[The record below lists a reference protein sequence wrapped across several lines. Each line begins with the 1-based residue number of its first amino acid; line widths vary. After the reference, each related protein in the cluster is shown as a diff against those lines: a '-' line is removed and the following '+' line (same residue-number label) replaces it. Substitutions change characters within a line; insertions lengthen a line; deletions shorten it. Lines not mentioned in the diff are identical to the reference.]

1 MKRAA
6 QFYWIKQYRS
16 LQQLRKSESWQAYSL
31 QPCNTLFNHCHLDMA
46 SPKYPSTVIDV
57 AAALKNRY
65 RDFDHYNLQDPL
77 DELLF
82 IICSTK
88 TGEASYRNTYQS
100 LKVAFPT
107 HLRIAQAPAEY
118 IARPIVTGGLSNQ
131 KSKVIRNL
139 LDIIMAKFG
148 EPTLRPLSE
157 MNDEDAEK
165 FLLSLPGVGKK
176 VARCVLMYALG
187 RQVFPVD
194 THCWR
199 IARRLGWVRATQK
212 DQHCA
217 PRDMDRLQS
226 KIPPEL
232 RYSLH
237 VNLISLGREIC
248 TPTTPRCDECPISA
262 WCPRIGVK
270 TKPA

>member
-1 MKRAA
+1 MGA
-6 QFYWIKQYRS
+6 
-16 LQQLRKSESWQAYSL
+16 
-31 QPCNTLFNHCHLDMA
+31 H
-46 SPKYPSTVIDV
+46 KYPAMVREV
-57 AAALKNRY
+57 AATLKYRY
-65 RDFDHYNLQDPL
+65 HDFAHYNLKDPL

-88 TGEASYRNTYQS
+88 TEEASYRNS
-100 LKVAFPT
+100 FRALKESFPT
-107 HLRIAQAPAEY
+107 HLKIAEAPAEY
-118 IARPIVTGGLSNQ
+118 IASAIARGGLSNQ
-131 KSKVIRNL
+131 KAKAIRNL
-139 LDIIMAKFG
+139 LDAVIARFG
-148 EPTLRPLSE
+148 EPSLEPLRALS
-157 MNDEDAEK
+157 DKDAEA

-176 VARCVLMYALG
+176 IARCVLMYSLD

-199 IARRLGWVRATQK
+199 IARRLGWVRPTQK

-237 VNLISLGREIC
+237 VNMISLGREIC
-248 TPTTPRCDECPISA
+248 TASAPKCDECPLA
-262 WCPRIGVK
+262 NWCPKVGVARGK
-270 TKPA
+270 GSEKL

>member
-1 MKRAA
+1 
-6 QFYWIKQYRS
+6 
-16 LQQLRKSESWQAYSL
+16 
-31 QPCNTLFNHCHLDMA
+31 MA
-46 SPKYPSTVIDV
+46 SPKYPSAVWDV

-65 RDFDHYNLQDPL
+65 RDFNHYNLKDPL

-88 TGEASYRNTYQS
+88 TGEASYRSTYRS
-100 LKVAFPT
+100 LKETFPT
-107 HLRIAQAPAEY
+107 HYQIAEAPAEY
-118 IARPIVTGGLSNQ
+118 IARPIISGGLSNQ
-131 KSKVIRNL
+131 KAKAIREL
-139 LDIIMAKFG
+139 LDIIVEKFG
-148 EPTLRPLSE
+148 EPTLKPLRKMS
-157 MNDEDAEK
+157 DEEAEA

-176 VARCVLMYALG
+176 VARCVLMYSLC

-212 DQHCA
+212 DRHCA

-237 VNLISLGREIC
+237 VNMISLGREIC
-248 TPTTPRCDECPISA
+248 TPSAPRCAECPISA
-262 WCPRIGVK
+262 WCPRIGVPRIRK
-270 TKPA
+270 QKGRA

>member
-1 MKRAA
+1 
-6 QFYWIKQYRS
+6 
-16 LQQLRKSESWQAYSL
+16 
-31 QPCNTLFNHCHLDMA
+31 MA
-46 SPKYPSTVIDV
+46 SRKYPPTIWKV

-65 RDFDHYNLQDPL
+65 RDFNHYNCKDPL

-88 TGEASYRNTYQS
+88 TGEASYRSTFSS
-100 LKVAFPT
+100 LKEAFPT
-107 HLRIAQAPAEY
+107 HLQIAEAPAEY
-118 IARPIVTGGLSNQ
+118 IARPIVSGGLSNQ
-131 KSKVIRNL
+131 KAKAIREL
-139 LDIIMAKFG
+139 FDIIVGKFG
-148 EPTLRPLSE
+148 EPTLKPLRKMS
-157 MNDEDAEK
+157 DAEAEA

-176 VARCVLMYALG
+176 VARCVLMYSLD

-199 IARRLGWVRATQK
+199 IARRLGWVRPTQK
-212 DQHCA
+212 DKHCA

-237 VNLISLGREIC
+237 VNMISLGREVC
-248 TPTTPRCDECPISA
+248 TPSAPRCDECPTA
-262 WCPRIGVK
+262 VWCSRIGVRAGQHS
-270 TKPA
+270 TTLPSS